1 MLLLILHE
9 RNCTGY
15 FNHCDHTIFD
25 CGFKDEFSYSMPF
38 NAKWALLD
46 DLFVAIGEFYNQAAV
61 ITSWSSA
68 TNLARPCRESA
79 PTATRRI
86 SGCRAALSSPCLRSG
101 TRSSV
106 YY

>member
-61 ITSWSSA
+61 ITSSSSA
-68 TNLARPCRESA
+68 TNLATCP
-79 PTATRRI
+79 
-86 SGCRAALSSPCLRSG
+86 ALSGKCANSDSKNKRLS
-101 TRSSV
+101 RSSFFSMSPFWHT
-106 YY
+106 

>member
-46 DLFVAIGEFYNQAAV
+46 DLFVAIGEFYNQAD
-61 ITSWSSA
+61 
-68 TNLARPCRESA
+68 RK
-79 PTATRRI
+79 
-86 SGCRAALSSPCLRSG
+86 
-101 TRSSV
+101 SV
-106 YY
+106 V